1 MNDDLETLLHDDF
14 LRPPPHF
21 SQRVM
26 QRIQRLPRHTCL
38 ADGPAFAKVRPQP
51 SWLSRLRWLATSAG
65 LVGGGLLGL
74 SQLGSFVF
82 GLWLAS
88 TAI

>member
-1 MNDDLETLLHDDF
+1 MNDDLETLLQDDF

-26 QRIQRLPRHTCL
+26 QRIQLLPRNTSL
-38 ADGPAFAKVRPQP
+38 ADGPALAPPRPQP
-51 SWLSRLRWLATSAG
+51 SWLSRLRWLATGAG
-65 LVGGGLLGL
+65 LIGSGLLGL

-82 GLWLAS
+82 GLWITS
-88 TAI
+88 SAI

>member
-1 MNDDLETLLHDDF
+1 MNKDLETLLRDDF
-14 LRPPPHF
+14 LHPPPHF

-26 QRIQRLPRHTCL
+26 QRIERLQLHSSL
-38 ADGPAFAKVRPQP
+38 AEGPASALDSPQCG
-51 SWLSRLRWLATSAG
+51 WLSRLRWLAGGAG

-82 GLWLAS
+82 GLWIAGS
-88 TAI
+88 AI

>member
-1 MNDDLETLLHDDF
+1 MNDDLETLLQDDF

-26 QRIQRLPRHTCL
+26 QRIQRLQLHSSL
-38 ADGPAFAKVRPQP
+38 ADGPAFARVRPEP
-51 SWLSRLRWLATSAG
+51 SWLSRLRWLATGAG

-82 GLWLAS
+82 GLWIAS
-88 TAI
+88 SAI

>member
-1 MNDDLETLLHDDF
+1 MNKDLETLLRDDF
-14 LRPPPHF
+14 LHPPPHF

-26 QRIQRLPRHTCL
+26 QRIERLQLHSSPT
-38 ADGPAFAKVRPQP
+38 DGPALAAARPQP
-51 SWLSRLRWLATSAG
+51 SWLNRLRWLATGAG

-82 GLWLAS
+82 GLWIAS
-88 TAI
+88 SAI

>member
-1 MNDDLETLLHDDF
+1 MNDDLETLLQDDF

-26 QRIQRLPRHTCL
+26 QRIQPLQRHTSV
-38 ADGPAFAKVRPQP
+38 ADGTAFAPDRPKP
-51 SWLSRLRWLATSAG
+51 SLLSRLRWLATGAG

-82 GLWLAS
+82 GLWITS
-88 TAI
+88 SAI